1 MFKFNI
7 INLLMIILNK
17 YTIFIIYMVIIFLIL
32 CVVMYFIRKYK
43 IRKKNNEIL
52 PYDETLQV
60 NPIRIE
66 TEKIIRLI

>member
-1 MFKFNI
+1 
-7 INLLMIILNK
+7 MIILNK

-32 CVVMYFIRKYK
+32 GVVIYFIRKYK
-43 IRKKNNEIL
+43 IIKKNNEIL

-60 NPIRIE
+60 NPMRIE

>member
-1 MFKFNI
+1 
-7 INLLMIILNK
+7 
-17 YTIFIIYMVIIFLIL
+17 MVIIFLIL

-60 NPIRIE
+60 NPICIE

>member
-32 CVVMYFIRKYK
+32 GVVIYFIRKYK

-60 NPIRIE
+60 NPMRIE

>member
-32 CVVMYFIRKYK
+32 GVVIYFIRKYK

-60 NPIRIE
+60 NPMRIE
-66 TEKIIRLI
+66 TEKIIKLI

>member
-32 CVVMYFIRKYK
+32 GVVIYFIRKYK
-43 IRKKNNEIL
+43 IKKKTIKFYL
-52 PYDETLQV
+52 MMKHY
-60 NPIRIE
+60 
-66 TEKIIRLI
+66 K

>member
-1 MFKFNI
+1 
-7 INLLMIILNK
+7 MIILNK

-32 CVVMYFIRKYK
+32 GVVIYFIRKYK

-52 PYDETLQV
+52 LYDETLQV
-60 NPIRIE
+60 NPMRIE

>member
-1 MFKFNI
+1 MFNI
-7 INLLMIILNK
+7 INLLIIILNK

-60 NPIRIE
+60 NPICIE

>member
-1 MFKFNI
+1 
-7 INLLMIILNK
+7 MIILNK

-32 CVVMYFIRKYK
+32 GVVIYFIRKYK

-60 NPIRIE
+60 NPMRIE

>member
-1 MFKFNI
+1 
-7 INLLMIILNK
+7 MIILNK

-32 CVVMYFIRKYK
+32 GVVIYFIRKYK
-43 IRKKNNEIL
+43 IRKKNNGIL

-60 NPIRIE
+60 NPMRIE

>member
-43 IRKKNNEIL
+43 IKKKKNEIL

>member
-1 MFKFNI
+1 
-7 INLLMIILNK
+7 MIILNK

-32 CVVMYFIRKYK
+32 GVVIYFIRKYK

-60 NPIRIE
+60 NPMRIE
-66 TEKIIRLI
+66 REKIIRLI